1 MIVPHDALRVPPRM
15 MPPIQAG
22 GPIGPP
28 MAGGG
33 SDPVANPR
41 FHPNLQNHL
50 MARFGTLQPLNQP
63 ARPDQGLYSGPKALA
78 KLGQRSQQAYNS
90 IPAYQHYMTAL
101 RRSSANAPQMA
112 TSQAALPGHPGGGEG
127 PGLFG
132 GSIEP
137 GALPEPPVSGAGYP
151 YFDPGFNPVGSEG
164 GSPNP
169 VIQPGNQTPPSDTPP
184 GMGVDPV
191 TGQPVVAPPPT
202 VAPPGQGGFGPR
214 GTRGG
219 FVGYGSTG
227 YGVGGHY
234 GSFGAQPNGG
244 WVDSSFSPGA
254 PGNMAPLYFGQ
265 GGQAGRTMSASAIW

>member
-15 MPPIQAG
+15 MPPIQG
-22 GPIGPP
+22 GDPIGPP

-41 FHPNLQNHL
+41 FHPNFQNHL
-50 MARFGTLQPLNQP
+50 MARFGTTKPLAPVNQ
-63 ARPDQGLYSGPKALA
+63 GYFSTTGSLA

-112 TSQAALPGHPGGGEG
+112 TSQQAALPGHPGGGEG

-169 VIQPGNQTPPSDTPP
+169 VVQPGNQTPPSDTPP

-191 TGQPVVAPPPT
+191 TGQPVATPVSQ
-202 VAPPGQGGFGPR
+202 PGGGSHGFSPR
-214 GTRGG
+214 GTAGG
-219 FVGYGSTG
+219 FVGHNNSTG
-227 YGVGGHY
+227 YGVGGAY
-234 GSFGAQPNGG
+234 GSFGWQPGGG
-244 WVDSSFSPGA
+244 WNESGFSPGA